1 MNFFGSFGNTKEE
14 AIAKL
19 MPVADQIIA
28 AHQDGNYSAFK
39 SVITDDLS
47 GKVDEDS
54 FETAYRQIGLE
65 LGALISKQLL
75 GCFRREGNPLLLFAA
90 KYSKTE
96 DDVLIHVSFANGS
109 SPPKIDWIW
118 IE

>member
-1 MNFFGSFGNTKEE
+1 
-14 AIAKL
+14 
-19 MPVADQIIA
+19 MPVADQILA
-28 AHQDGNYSAFK
+28 AHQDGDYREFK
-39 SVITDDLS
+39 SVITADLS

-54 FETAYRQIGLE
+54 FVTAHRQIGLE
-65 LGALISKQLL
+65 LGDLLCKDLL
-75 GCFRREGNPLLLFAA
+75 GFFRRDGNPLLLFSA

-96 DDVLIHVSFANGS
+96 DDVLIHIAFENGS